1 MSPAAKKRAPNPRRK
16 STRPAAPAKAQGAE
30 HEAPPAPPVA
40 RARAPRAVQGLR
52 RNEMAISSA
61 TLRHHRGS
69 PQKARL
75 VIDQIRGKNVNDAL
89 TILRHSP
96 KIASRAVE
104 KLLRSAVA
112 NAETGEERV
121 DADTLRVGEAQVG
134 PGPSLKRFRG
144 RAFGRAFQILHR
156 TCHITLRLVGPIPQ
170 ETPRTKSSGKR
181 TRTAKAA
188 PAGS

>member
-1 MSPAAKKRAPNPRRK
+1 MSPATARKRAVKKNVVRQDVPRK
-16 STRPAAPAKAQGAE
+16 EGARPARP
-30 HEAPPAPPVA
+30 
-40 RARAPRAVQGLR
+40 VQGLR
-52 RNEMAISSA
+52 RSEMAVSSA

-69 PQKARL
+69 SQKARL
-75 VIDQIRGKNVNDAL
+75 VVDQIRGRNVNEAL

-96 KIASRAVE
+96 KTASRAIE

-112 NAETGEERV
+112 NAESREERV

-156 TCHITLRLVGPIPQ
+156 TCHITLRLVGPIPK
-170 ETPRTKSSGKR
+170 ETPQTKSPGKR
-181 TRTAKAA
+181 SRAAKTA

>member
-1 MSPAAKKRAPNPRRK
+1 MSPARARKDVVKKEPVREATVKPAGG
-16 STRPAAPAKAQGAE
+16 RPA
-30 HEAPPAPPVA
+30 
-40 RARAPRAVQGLR
+40 RLVQGMR
-52 RNEMAISSA
+52 RNEMAVSSA

-69 PQKARL
+69 SQKARL
-75 VIDQIRGKNVNDAL
+75 VVDQIRGKNVNQAL

-96 KIASRAVE
+96 KTASRAIE

-112 NAETGEERV
+112 NAESGEERV

-156 TCHITLRLVGPIPQ
+156 TCHITLRLVGPIPK
-170 ETPRTKSSGKR
+170 ETPAAKTSGKR
-181 TRTAKAA
+181 SRAAKTA

>member
-1 MSPAAKKRAPNPRRK
+1 MSAAGARKSARKDPVRKDAAAKETEGKGAVRKAGARPR
-16 STRPAAPAKAQGAE
+16 P
-30 HEAPPAPPVA
+30 
-40 RARAPRAVQGLR
+40 VQGIR
-52 RNEMAISSA
+52 RDEMAVSSA

-75 VIDQIRGKNVNDAL
+75 VIDQIRGRNVNEAL

-112 NAETGEERV
+112 NAEKGEERV

-156 TCHITLRLVGPIPQ
+156 TCHITLRLVGPVPK
-170 ETPRTKSSGKR
+170 ETPHTKVSGKR
-181 TRTAKAA
+181 SRAAKTA
-188 PAGS
+188 PAGA